1 MGKFAWWRQH
11 SMTGEADDEA
21 AAECL
26 HNRAPATPRTVLL
39 TGGKMAKSLH
49 MARALSKA
57 GHRVVMVESHKY
69 WCSGSRFSN
78 AVYAFETVTCPRRSG
93 EQYLQDLQH
102 VFSKYHCDYFVP
114 VSAPAAAVWDAK
126 FLRSQ
131 ATTSSDVSV
140 ALSSN
145 LGFSNNV
152 CGILD
157 DKHKFTEFCR
167 SIGMSDQNELLV
179 SHHVQSD
186 ADAVALNARLRER
199 RAPER
204 YVLKNLSYDP
214 IHRLDLFCLPCDPT
228 SLAAYLAK
236 VAADGNAISR
246 GEPWQA
252 QRFIAD
258 GIEYTVYA
266 IIRDSEVLAL
276 TTSLCSP
283 SQLRYTHIEQPM
295 CRRWVESF
303 CHKLRQ
309 CNVSISGQVCRDFMI
324 GADGIAFPL
333 ECNPRVHS
341 QCCAFASSAE
351 RTLYADA
358 LLGIKKRGAATM
370 VQHGAD
376 TSQIVEPHLKDDV
389 YIAWIQNE
397 IFYRVT
403 NCFNHLQTRLNK
415 VFGTS
420 DHQAGV
426 FRYEIYNAEVDAHRG
441 FKDADFDVDDVLP
454 FFMRNTLQPLV
465 LLFHTFC
472 SGNEWKK
479 IDFAIGKVVEKMATK
494 PRCSN

>member
-1 MGKFAWWRQH
+1 
-11 SMTGEADDEA
+11 
-21 AAECL
+21 
-26 HNRAPATPRTVLL
+26 VLL

-102 VFSKYHCDYFVP
+102 VFDKHQCDYFVP

-131 ATTSSDVSV
+131 EDTSGDDSV
-140 ALSSN
+140 ATSCSN
-145 LGFSNNV
+145 LGFSNSV

-167 SIGMSDQNELLV
+167 SIGMSDKDELLI
-179 SHHVQSD
+179 SHQLQSD
-186 ADAVALNARLRER
+186 ADAVALNAKLRELNVR
-199 RAPER
+199 ER

-214 IHRLDLFCLPCDPT
+214 IHRLDLFCLPCEPA
-228 SLAAYLAK
+228 SLTAYLAK

-246 GEPWQA
+246 DEPWQA

-258 GIEYTVYA
+258 GREYTVYA
-266 IIRDSEVLAL
+266 VIRDSEVLAL

-303 CHKLRQ
+303 CQKLRQ
-309 CNVSISGQVCRDFMI
+309 RRIAVSGQVCWDFMI

-341 QCCAFASSAE
+341 QCCAFASGAE

-358 LLGIKKRGAATM
+358 LLGIKQRDTAAAA
-370 VQHGAD
+370 VHQPAD
-376 TSQIVEPHLKDDV
+376 ESSPHVVVEPQLNDDV

-397 IFYRVT
+397 IFYHVT
-403 NCFNHLQTRLNK
+403 SCANHLQTRLNK
-415 VFGTS
+415 IFSTGHLPS
-420 DHQAGV
+420 V
-426 FRYEIYNAEVDAHRG
+426 FRYEIYNAEVDAERR
-441 FKDADFDVDDVLP
+441 FQDADFDADDVLP
-454 FFMRNTLQPLV
+454 FFMRNTFQPLV

-472 SGNEWKK
+472 SGNDWKK
-479 IDFAIGKVVEKMATK
+479 IDFAIGKVVEK
-494 PRCSN
+494 NGD